1 MKVALLLL
9 LTLFLSAGTLC
20 AESLHRKAALE
31 MMQTSG
37 VPDMLKRSFDAQL
50 EYEIKAVP
58 ELGKYRPQL
67 TEFYK
72 KAFSY
77 KELESDLCAL
87 YMKHYTAEEL
97 QQLSA
102 FYKTPVGKKMVKVNI
117 QMTSEVAALFQKQAE
132 KKMPELQKL
141 LKELIKE

>member
-31 MMQTSG
+31 MMQISG